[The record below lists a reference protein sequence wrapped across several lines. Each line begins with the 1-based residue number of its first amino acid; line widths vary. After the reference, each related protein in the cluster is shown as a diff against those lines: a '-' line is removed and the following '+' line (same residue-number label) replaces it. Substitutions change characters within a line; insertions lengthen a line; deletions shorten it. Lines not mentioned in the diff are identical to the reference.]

1 MKIKKR
7 SLIFILLLLL
17 VVGVGT
23 TYAVYFNA
31 VSIPNQFDVMTYNVK
46 LEDDFSNK
54 WGERNVKI
62 TNVDES
68 NTPVI
73 LRISFNEMWSKN
85 VGKSKSIISNVVNG
99 VNVVDKNWTDD
110 FLNNFYL
117 ADDGWYY
124 YSRVLNPNESVQI
137 LKSVKL
143 NEELIKD
150 SNIYSKYKNYDYDLS
165 FNYEA
170 LSADS
175 DESLIRS
182 AWDRSLKIEGGVVS
196 EIN

>member
-17 VVGVGT
+17 VVCVGT
-23 TYAVYFNA
+23 TYAVFYNA
-31 VSIPNQFDVMTYNVK
+31 ISIPNQFDVMTYNIK
-46 LEDDFSNK
+46 LEDDFNNQ

-85 VGKSKSIISNVVNG
+85 VGKSKSIISNVVDG
-99 VNVVDKNWTDD
+99 KNVVDKNWTDE

-124 YSRVLNPNESVQI
+124 YSRVLNSKESVQI
-137 LKSVKL
+137 LKSVNL
-143 NEELIKD
+143 NEDLIKD
-150 SNIYSKYKNYDYDLS
+150 LDIYSKYKTYDYDLS

-182 AWDRSLKIEGGVVS
+182 AWDKSIKIEGGVVS